1 MRTRLATR
9 LVLSHLLVVVLG
21 LGLAGTGLLS
31 QSRRYFVNAERAS
44 LFVQA
49 RVAASSCD
57 ELCLSS
63 RASSANVANGQLPP
77 ASNLS
82 QRRAQNA
89 QTVQVAT
96 GLANQISAQLPSN
109 VRVVRTT
116 DRDRGELADRALA
129 GMEASR
135 IDGTRITVAAP
146 VRQGEAVVAAV
157 VVTGSLADVD
167 AVLGDLRRQVLIALA
182 MGSVAGL
189 LFGLWRARSISKPI
203 RELTIASRSIADGHF
218 DQPLPTPRG
227 DDEITE
233 LATTIENMRGRVQ
246 HELDTRNAFVADA
259 SHELR
264 SPLTAIRGAVEI
276 LQSGGAERPEVRDRF
291 VSSLGRETDRLL
303 ALVNNL
309 LDLQSHERTG
319 ASFEPVA
326 IDQIVRS
333 VADDLQPLAT
343 AREVKLTTEMTTPVM
358 VHGNA
363 GQLRQIITNLVDNA
377 LIHSPNQGSILLRAH
392 IHGANARIEVEDAGD
407 GIPEDQRERVFERF
421 VRLDGARDRARGG
434 AGLGLSIARS
444 LAHAHGGTLTLHGSR
459 AGTGTVAR
467 LELPVAGAQPS
478 A

>member
-49 RVAASSCD
+49 RVAARSCD

-63 RASSANVANGQLPP
+63 RWSSTNVANGQLPP

-109 VRVVRTT
+109 VRFVRTA
-116 DRDRGELADRALA
+116 DRDRGALADRALA

-135 IDGTRITVAAP
+135 IDGTSITVAAP

-189 LFGLWRARSISKPI
+189 LFGLWRARSISKPL
-203 RELTIASRSIADGHF
+203 RELTIASRYIADGHF
-218 DQPLPTPRG
+218 DRPLPTPRG

-233 LATTIENMRGRVQ
+233 LATTIENMRDRVQ

-319 ASFEPVA
+319 ASFETLA

-333 VADDLQPLAT
+333 IADDLQPLAT
-343 AREVKLTTEMTTPVM
+343 AKEVKLTTETTSPVT
-358 VHGNA
+358 VQGNA
-363 GQLRQIITNLVDNA
+363 GQLRQILVNLVDNA
-377 LIHSPNQGSILLRAH
+377 LIHSPEKSSILLRAH
-392 IHGANARIEVEDAGD
+392 IYGATARIEVEDAGD

-444 LAHAHGGTLTLHGSR
+444 LAHAHGGTLTLHRSPI
-459 AGTGTVAR
+459 GTGTVAR
-467 LELPVAGAQPS
+467 LELPVADE
-478 A
+478 